1 MLLDA
6 LFARIPS
13 VRARLTLLTAVL
25 CLLMSGLAL
34 AGMTLTA
41 RSNESLRTVYDDRV
55 VPQQQIKAVADAYA
69 VTMVDS
75 THKVRLGQLDAAAAP
90 RQIEVAGELIRRQW
104 SAYSQTY
111 LVPEEKALVA
121 RVTPLMVEAERL
133 RRALLAAR
141 FWPRWRRATTA
152 PSPAWPASSS
162 TSWSA
167 RSAIS
172 STRWWRCSWT
182 SPGTST
188 S

>member
-34 AGMTLTA
+34 AGMTMLA

-55 VPQQQIKAVADAYA
+55 VPLQQIKAVADAYA
-69 VTMVDS
+69 VTVVDS
-75 THKVRLGQLDAAAAP
+75 THKVRLGQLGAAAAA
-90 RQIEVAGELIRRQW
+90 RQIEAAGELIRRQW

-121 RVTPLMVEAERL
+121 RITPLLAEAEGL
-133 RRALLAAR
+133 RSALLAALAAGDE
-141 FWPRWRRATTA
+141 RAL
-152 PSPAWPASSS
+152 
-162 TSWSA
+162 A
-167 RSAIS
+167 RLAGQQLYQLIDPLSDQLNALVAVQLDVA
-172 STRWWRCSWT
+172 
-182 SPGTST
+182 
-188 S
+188 